1 MPKIFGTNLLGIL
14 AATFVFYM
22 LGFLWYGIL
31 FSDAWMASVGISEA
45 AAQAH
50 AEKMGAM
57 MYIGGILLTLLQ
69 VLGLAYVL
77 NQSGASVL
85 ATCAKI
91 CALVAVLIAIPLMFY
106 GVLYE
111 GRSPKAFHIDLA
123 HILIGYVLVGVVLSF
138 FRGKDAV
145 AEG

>member
-1 MPKIFGTNLLGIL
+1 MPKIFGTSLLGIL

-22 LGFLWYGIL
+22 LGFVWYGVL
-31 FSDAWMASVGISEA
+31 FTDAWMASTGMTEA
-45 AAQAH
+45 AATAH

-57 MYIGGILLTLLQ
+57 MYVGGIFITFIQ
-69 VLGLAYVL
+69 VLGLAYIL

-91 CALVAVLIAIPLMFY
+91 CALVAVLIAIPLMSY

-111 GRSPKAFHIDLA
+111 ARSPSALHIDIG
-123 HILIGYVLVGVVLSF
+123 HILIGYALVGIVLSF

-145 AEG
+145 GE